1 MYKKQLTW
9 QRIVCLAAVA
19 VSALVF
25 LYTLGIM
32 TDLYDGLYYLMKD
45 ERYPEMDMIQGARI
59 YYDMQPF
66 NKQFTNFSIYLL
78 LLSCLLFLTNTH
90 NRRKYYIGN
99 AVSTGLFVVGSI
111 SLSVWAHNQIS
122 MFKTQ
127 FLETVDFVAYK
138 KLIDDA
144 AAEGEAMKAKYI
156 DSTFWFD
163 VHYVVFGLVLLVCVL
178 LIDNFLW
185 KMLLMGNEKEL
196 IAQGKAVKE

>member
-144 AAEGEAMKAKYI
+144 AAKGEAMKARYI

-185 KMLLMGNEKEL
+185 KMLLMRNEKEL

>member
-127 FLETVDFVAYK
+127 FLETVDFAAYK

-144 AAEGEAMKAKYI
+144 AAKGEAMASKYI

-185 KMLLMGNEKEL
+185 KMLLMRNEKEL